1 MIGVFDSGHGGLT
14 VLRSF
19 VDQLPTESFLYF
31 GDHAAAPY
39 GPRSSAEIV
48 DLTRRAVDHL
58 FNQGCRLVILA
69 CNTASAVSL
78 RTLQQE
84 WLPKAWPGRRI
95 LGVLVPTVEA
105 ITNVPWHIKRV
116 PLLAEQRPRTVGIF
130 ATQRTVDSNAYVEE
144 VLKRAPSIRILQ
156 QACPELAALIEAGAD
171 PVVVR
176 PAIAGY
182 VANLRGN
189 LNGDNL
195 EAVIL
200 GCTHYP
206 LVAPIFRDMLPADTL
221 LLSQPAVT
229 ARGLKAYLH
238 RRPEFR
244 STQKSCRKFITTGD
258 PKRVTA
264 LARRFFGEEVEFEAV
279 IDSYKMAL

>member
-19 VDQLPTESFLYF
+19 VDQLPAESFIYF

-39 GPRSSAEIV
+39 GPRPSAEIV
-48 DLTRRAVDHL
+48 DLTRQAVDHL
-58 FNQGCRLVILA
+58 FIQGCRLVVLA

-78 RTLQQE
+78 RSLQQD

-105 ITNVPWHIKRV
+105 ITNVPWHIQRV

-144 VLKRAPSIRILQ
+144 VRKRAPSIRILQ
-156 QACPELAALIEAGAD
+156 QPCPELAAMIEAGAD
-171 PVVVR
+171 PIIVH

-182 VANLRGN
+182 IADLMAK

-206 LVAPIFRDMLPADTL
+206 LVAPIFRDILPADTI

-244 STQKSCRKFITTGD
+244 STQKSSRKFMTTGD
-258 PKRVTA
+258 PQRVSA
-264 LARRFFGEEVEFEAV
+264 LASRFFGEQVEFKAV
-279 IDSYKMAL
+279 TDSYKIAL

>member
-19 VDQLPTESFLYF
+19 VDQLPTESFIYF

-39 GPRSSAEIV
+39 GPRPSAEIV
-48 DLTRRAVDHL
+48 ELTRRAVDHL
-58 FNQGCRLVILA
+58 FNQGCRLVVLA

-105 ITNVPWHIKRV
+105 ITNVPWHIQRA
-116 PLLAEQRPRTVGIF
+116 PQLMEQRPRTVGIF
-130 ATQRTVDSNAYVEE
+130 ATQKTVDSNAYVEE

-156 QACPELAALIEAGAD
+156 QPCPDLASMIEAGAD
-171 PVVVR
+171 PLIVR

-182 VANLRGN
+182 VGNLMANLN
-189 LNGDNL
+189 DDTL

-206 LVAPIFRDMLPADTL
+206 LVAPIFRDLLPADTI

-244 STQKSCRKFITTGD
+244 SAEKSYRKFMTTGD

-264 LARRFFGEEVEFEAV
+264 LASRFFGEEVEFEAV
-279 IDSYKMAL
+279 ADPYKVAL

>member
-19 VDQLPTESFLYF
+19 VDQLPTESFIYF

-39 GPRSSAEIV
+39 GPRPSAEIV
-48 DLTRRAVDHL
+48 DLTRHAAHHL
-58 FNQGCRLVILA
+58 FSQGCRLVVLA

-105 ITNVPWHIKRV
+105 ITNVPWHIQRA
-116 PLLAEQRPRTVGIF
+116 PQLMEQRARTVGIF
-130 ATQRTVDSNAYVEE
+130 ATQKTVDSNAYVEE

-156 QACPELAALIEAGAD
+156 QPCPDLASMIEAGAD
-171 PVVVR
+171 PLIVR

-182 VANLRGN
+182 VGNLVRK
-189 LNGDNL
+189 LNGDPL

-206 LVAPIFRDMLPADTL
+206 LVAPIFREMLPADTV

-244 STQKSCRKFITTGD
+244 STEKSYRKFITTGD

-264 LARRFFGEEVEFEAV
+264 LASRFFGEAVEFEAV
-279 IDSYKMAL
+279 ADPYMIAL

>member
-48 DLTRRAVDHL
+48 DLTRCAVDHL

>member
-1 MIGVFDSGHGGLT
+1 
-14 VLRSF
+14 LRSF
-19 VDQLPTESFLYF
+19 VDQLPTESFIYF
-31 GDHAAAPY
+31 GDHASAPY
-39 GPRSSAEIV
+39 GPRPSAEIV
-48 DLTRRAVDHL
+48 ELTRRAVDYL
-58 FNQGCRLVILA
+58 FNQNCRLVVLA

-105 ITNVPWHIKRV
+105 ITNVPWHIQRA
-116 PLLAEQRPRTVGIF
+116 PQLMEQRPRTVGIF
-130 ATQRTVDSNAYVEE
+130 ATQKTVDSNAYVQE
-144 VLKRAPSIRILQ
+144 VHKRAPAIRILQ
-156 QACPELAALIEAGAD
+156 QACPELAAMIEAGAD
-171 PVVVR
+171 PLIVR
-176 PAIAGY
+176 PAITEY
-182 VANLRGN
+182 VGNLMSH
-189 LNGDNL
+189 LNGDSL

-206 LVAPIFRDMLPADTL
+206 LVAPIFREMIPGDTV

-244 STQKSCRKFITTGD
+244 STEKSYRKYITTGD
-258 PKRVTA
+258 PQRVTS
-264 LARRFFGEEVEFEAV
+264 LASRFFGETAEFEAV
-279 IDSYKMAL
+279 ANSYQKAF

>member
-1 MIGVFDSGHGGLT
+1 M
-14 VLRSF
+14 LRSF

-39 GPRSSAEIV
+39 GPRPSVEIV

-171 PVVVR
+171 PVIVR

-182 VANLRGN
+182 VANLMTNLAGDNLTGN
-189 LNGDNL
+189 NVAGDNL

-206 LVAPIFRDMLPADTL
+206 LVAPIFREMLPADTVV
-221 LLSQPAVT
+221 LSQPAVT

-244 STQKSCRKFITTGD
+244 STQKSYRKFITTGD

-264 LARRFFGEEVEFEAV
+264 LASRFFGEEVEFEAV
-279 IDSYKMAL
+279 TESYKIAL

>member
-1 MIGVFDSGHGGLT
+1 M
-14 VLRSF
+14 LRSF

-39 GPRSSAEIV
+39 GPRPSAEIV

-116 PLLAEQRPRTVGIF
+116 PLLAEQRARTVGIF

-171 PVVVR
+171 PVIVR

-182 VANLRGN
+182 IANITAK

-206 LVAPIFRDMLPADTL
+206 LVAPIFRDLLPADTI

-244 STQKSCRKFITTGD
+244 STQKSSRKFVTTGD
-258 PKRVTA
+258 ARRVSD
-264 LARRFFGEEVEFEAV
+264 LASRFFGERVEFEAV
-279 IDSYKMAL
+279 TDSYKIAL